1 MVKQALQLKA
11 NLENVTDLRVMENA
25 RYYVDLLCSQC
36 GTNAE
41 EVYFIPEEKD
51 PIPNSRGEANYFQ
64 HCKFCKRQGSLNVL
78 SKAKEGY
85 TQNDSGNFKTVLTV
99 ECRGVE
105 VTKYH
110 VRVCPLPLLS
120 LLSSSC
126 LFDISYETPFQSLA
140 LDKRPPQV
148 PLYPPHWPNTCT
160 HFFASNL
167 ALSSYPHLPH
177 AKVQSG
183 YMLTCTNERETDM
196 LDIDLSEGDWCDFD
210 EVGDCSIGVYEVET
224 RIEKA

>member
-110 VRVCPLPLLS
+110 VR
-120 LLSSSC
+120 
-126 LFDISYETPFQSLA
+126 
-140 LDKRPPQV
+140 
-148 PLYPPHWPNTCT
+148 
-160 HFFASNL
+160 
-167 ALSSYPHLPH
+167 
-177 AKVQSG
+177 SG

>member
-1 MVKQALQLKA
+1 MPTIIESAP
-11 NLENVTDLRVMENA
+11 
-25 RYYVDLLCSQC
+25 LCFLAFEQ
-36 GTNAE
+36 
-41 EVYFIPEEKD
+41 EKD